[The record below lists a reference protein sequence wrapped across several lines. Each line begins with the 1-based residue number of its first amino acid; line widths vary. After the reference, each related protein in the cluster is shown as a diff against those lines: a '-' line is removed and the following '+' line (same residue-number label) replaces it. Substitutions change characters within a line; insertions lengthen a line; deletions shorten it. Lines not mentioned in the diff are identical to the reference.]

1 MSNETTSVKRL
12 FTKES
17 TNIAKGIAILLM
29 LFYHLFSNVQDNA
42 IMKVDCSPLPENL
55 FHLFARFGNICVAI
69 FVFLTAYGISVKLFS
84 SETLTLKEAYRSS
97 PKRLGKLF
105 FNYVIMFIVVNL
117 IWFRYF
123 NYALNY
129 GEGKQGVL
137 AFLTDALGL
146 SHLFGTP
153 MLNMTWW
160 YMSIAYT
167 LVFFVPLLAYLCKK
181 TGYPFIGIAF
191 LLPFIL
197 PMNNDISRYFFVM
210 ALGVVCAFG
219 NWFEKIMNS
228 RFPAPVRFILECV
241 VIAFSVFAR
250 ENEFVQS
257 NLLYLFDG
265 IIAFV
270 IVLFAADCI
279 GFIPVIRKVFAFLG
293 KHSMNIFF
301 THTFFYLILYR
312 EFVFHF
318 RHAGITYLILLGCS
332 LVLSLLLEGI
342 KFLLCLPWKLRKQ
355 KPSEPAAQ
363 S

>member
-1 MSNETTSVKRL
+1 
-12 FTKES
+12 
-17 TNIAKGIAILLM
+17 
-29 LFYHLFSNVQDNA
+29 
-42 IMKVDCSPLPENL
+42 
-55 FHLFARFGNICVAI
+55 
-69 FVFLTAYGISVKLFS
+69 
-84 SETLTLKEAYRSS
+84 
-97 PKRLGKLF
+97 
-105 FNYVIMFIVVNL
+105 
-117 IWFRYF
+117 
-123 NYALNY
+123 
-129 GEGKQGVL
+129 
-137 AFLTDALGL
+137 
-146 SHLFGTP
+146 
-153 MLNMTWW
+153 
-160 YMSIAYT
+160 
-167 LVFFVPLLAYLCKK
+167 
-181 TGYPFIGIAF
+181 
-191 LLPFIL
+191 
-197 PMNNDISRYFFVM
+197 M

-228 RFPAPVRFILECV
+228 RFPAPVRFILECA

-301 THTFFYLILYR
+301 THTFFYLILYL
-312 EFVFHF
+312 EFVFQFHY
-318 RHAGITYLILLGCS
+318 AGITYLILLGCS